1 MSYQKEREEFLVSM
15 QKEGVPLDVARLV
28 LRDASTIQR
37 LAEVAC
43 SDEAADRDRVRCPG
57 DRKGDAESCL
67 CRDGGY
73 APDQPTHCPAGT
85 CLATE
90 PCVHPATFV
99 HGKVPRYMIR
109 DEQAQVRIAKRLAP
123 FNVVPDFQ
131 GDPRGACVK
140 LKVPSG
146 RTDDWGRVGLCVPT
160 RGA

>member
-1 MSYQKEREEFLVSM
+1 MSYQREREEFLVSM
-15 QKEGVPLDVARLV
+15 QREGVPLDVARLV
-28 LRDASTIQR
+28 LRDATTIQR

-57 DRKGDAESCL
+57 DRKGGGCL
-67 CRDGGY
+67 CRDNGSH
-73 APDQPTHCPAGT
+73 DDAGNT
-85 CLATE
+85 
-90 PCVHPATFV
+90 